1 MVTLRNYKDSDYAD
15 VKHNL
20 KEAKLFVPVW
30 DTRECLEE
38 KIRRNPDSIIVA
50 EDDSKGNVVGNL
62 FVVEDG
68 WGAFIF
74 HVAVRSSYRQRRIG
88 PRLMQYAEEML
99 KRKGA
104 KAVSLFI
111 DASSEKKVKFCKRHG
126 YLSLE
131 KYIGMYKML

>member
-15 VKHNL
+15 VKRNL
-20 KEAKLFVPVW
+20 EEAKLFIPVW

-38 KIRRNPDSIIVA
+38 KIKRNPDSIIIA
-50 EDDSKGNVVGNL
+50 EAEGRTVGNL
-62 FVVEDG
+62 FIVEDG

-74 HVAVRSSYRQRRIG
+74 HVAVRSSYRQMCIG
-88 PRLMQYAEEML
+88 PRLLQYAEESL

-104 KAVSLFI
+104 KAVSLFV
-111 DASSEKKVKFCKRHG
+111 DASSEKKVNFCKRHG

-131 KYIGMYKML
+131 KYIGMYKLF